1 MNKKIKHITVLL
13 LLVAGIAYSVH
24 SYFLN
29 DQQGDLFFT
38 TDLVT
43 KGNIENVVLTNG
55 ILYPYKLVDV
65 GSQASGQI
73 ESIAVSL
80 GDQVKKG
87 DLIAQID
94 SLTQQNAL
102 KEAQASLNI
111 INAQYRAKQAQIHE
125 ATSAFKRQKKMLING
140 VSSQSVF
147 DSAEATLMVYNAE
160 LEQIAAQKE
169 QALLNVDNAKLELGY
184 TKIVAPIDG
193 TVVYVSA
200 QQGQTISNN
209 QETPSIV
216 ELAQLNTM
224 TIKAEVSEADVIH
237 VMPGQQVYFSILGD
251 PKQKYNAVLRAI
263 EPGPTLM
270 TGDDSELNIGDSD
283 AIYYNALF
291 DVENPQQL
299 LRIGMTAQV
308 SIILDSVEDTL
319 QVPSQVLI
327 EKPNQ
332 DNSYQVPVKVGN
344 QIEYRDVEVGINNS
358 IYAQIISGLEQG
370 DEIIIGQFSADQT
383 STSSSQASGR
393 QQPMGF

>member
-29 DQQGDLFFT
+29 DQQGDLVFT

-332 DNSYQVPVKVGN
+332 DHRYQVPVKVGN

-358 IYAQIISGLEQG
+358 IYAQIISGLKQG
-370 DEIIIGQFSADQT
+370 DEIIIGQSSAAQA
-383 STSSSQASGR
+383 STSSSQAPGR

>member
-29 DQQGDLFFT
+29 DQQGDLVFT

-332 DNSYQVPVKVGN
+332 DNRYQVPVKVGN

-358 IYAQIISGLEQG
+358 IYAQIISGLKQG
-370 DEIIIGQFSADQT
+370 DEIIIGQSSADQG
-383 STSSSQASGR
+383 STSSSQAPGR

>member
-29 DQQGDLFFT
+29 DQQGDLVFT

-327 EKPNQ
+327 QKPNQ
-332 DNSYQVPVKVGN
+332 DHRYQVPVKVGN

-358 IYAQIISGLEQG
+358 IYAQIISGLKQG
-370 DEIIIGQFSADQT
+370 DEIIIGQSSADQG
-383 STSSSQASGR
+383 STSSSQAPGR

>member
-13 LLVAGIAYSVH
+13 LLVAGIAYSLH

-370 DEIIIGQFSADQT
+370 DEIIIGQSSADQA

>member
-29 DQQGDLFFT
+29 DQQGDLVFT

-332 DNSYQVPVKVGN
+332 DHRYQVPVKVGN

-358 IYAQIISGLEQG
+358 IYAQIISGLKQG
-370 DEIIIGQFSADQT
+370 DEIIIGQSSADQG
-383 STSSSQASGR
+383 STSSSQAPGR

>member
-29 DQQGDLFFT
+29 DQQGDLVFT

-319 QVPSQVLI
+319 QVPSQILI

-332 DNSYQVPVKVGN
+332 NNSYQVPVKVGN

-358 IYAQIISGLEQG
+358 IYAQIISGLKQG
-370 DEIIIGQFSADQT
+370 DEIIIGQSSTDQA

>member
-29 DQQGDLFFT
+29 DQQGDLVFT

-291 DVENPQQL
+291 EVENPQQL

-332 DNSYQVPVKVGN
+332 DHRYQVPVKVGN

-358 IYAQIISGLEQG
+358 IYAQIISGLKQG
-370 DEIIIGQFSADQT
+370 DEIIIGQSSADQG
-383 STSSSQASGR
+383 STSSSQAPGR

>member
-29 DQQGDLFFT
+29 EQQGNLVFT

-332 DNSYQVPVKVGN
+332 DHRYQVPVKVGN

-358 IYAQIISGLEQG
+358 IYAQIISGLKQG
-370 DEIIIGQFSADQT
+370 DEIIIGQSSTDQA

>member
-29 DQQGDLFFT
+29 DQQGDLVFT

-216 ELAQLNTM
+216 ELAQLKTM

-358 IYAQIISGLEQG
+358 IYAQIISGLKQG
-370 DEIIIGQFSADQT
+370 DEIIIGQSSADQG
-383 STSSSQASGR
+383 STSSSQAPGR